1 MEIDKIG
8 EVTNSLQR
16 NIVSKLL
23 LHLKSYDSVLLKQ
36 NANDCE
42 MNSNIEHI

>member
-23 LHLKSYDSVLLKQ
+23 LHLKSSDSVSLKQ
-36 NANDCE
+36 NSNDCE
-42 MNSNIEHI
+42 MISNIEYI